1 MFLKLKKPIMLRNLF
16 YTSAILSLVLIFSA
30 CSGNSGKNAKSNGD
44 EFSIADSAL
53 NQDGP
58 LELSEEVMSD
68 VIQNI
73 SSPVE
78 MAALIKKSGVAF
90 SQKILNNPD
99 NVENYNTSFK
109 RALNLGVYSA
119 DMGYINTFDKNT
131 IVISYLLSV
140 KEVAEGI
147 KVGQFFDFNSLK
159 QLATNSNNL
168 DSLMEISVSSF
179 NKMDSY
185 LREQKRSN
193 VSSLIV
199 TGAWIEGLY
208 IAGNVI
214 KETKN
219 EDLIKRIGEQ
229 KDIIEHLLIILSNY
243 NSYPNF
249 AELVKRLEQI
259 KQAYSGVKITTVV
272 GEPVKKIVDGRLT
285 IVQGEVSKVE
295 ITPEQIDAILTEIFN
310 LRDFIVS

>member
-1 MFLKLKKPIMLRNLF
+1 MLKKLL
-16 YTSAILSLVLIFSA
+16 YTTAILSGIVLFSA
-30 CSGNSGKNAKSNGD
+30 CSGNSGKKQSGSD

-53 NQDGP
+53 VSDAP
-58 LELSEEVMSD
+58 LELSEEIIGD

-78 MAALIKKSGVAF
+78 MAALIKQSGVDF
-90 SQKILNNPD
+90 SQKILNKPEKIKD
-99 NVENYNTSFK
+99 YNTSFK
-109 RALNLGVYSA
+109 RALNLGVLSA
-119 DMGYINTFDKNT
+119 DLGYINTFDKNT
-131 IVISYLLSV
+131 IVVSYLLGI
-140 KEVAEGI
+140 KELSESI

-159 QLATNSNNL
+159 ELATNSNNL

-193 VSSLIV
+193 VSTLIV

-214 KETKN
+214 QQTKDS
-219 EDLIKRIGEQ
+219 ELINRIGEQ
-229 KDIIEHLLIILSNY
+229 KDIIDILLIILNNY
-243 NSYPNF
+243 SKDPNF
-249 AELVKRLEQI
+249 AEMVTRMEQI
-259 KQAYSGVKITTVV
+259 KQAYAGVKITTEF
-272 GEPVKKIVDGRLT
+272 GEPKRIEKNGTLI
-285 IVQGEVSKVE
+285 IVQDEISHVE
-295 ITPEQIDAILTEIFN
+295 ISQEQIDAIVKEISS

>member
-1 MFLKLKKPIMLRNLF
+1 MLKKLL
-16 YTSAILSLVLIFSA
+16 YTSAILSVVLFFSA
-30 CSGNSGKNAKSNGD
+30 CSGNSGKNTKSD
-44 EFSIADSAL
+44 SDDFSLADSAL
-53 NQDGP
+53 NQNEP

-78 MAALIKKSGVAF
+78 MAALIKKSGVEF
-90 SQKILNNPD
+90 SQKILNKPE
-99 NVENYNTSFK
+99 NVKDYNTSFK
-109 RALNLGVYSA
+109 RALNLGVFSA
-119 DMGYINTFDKNT
+119 DLGYINTFDKNT
-131 IVISYLLSV
+131 IVVSYLLSV
-140 KEVAEGI
+140 KELSEGI

-168 DSLMEISVSSF
+168 DSLMEISVNSF

-185 LREQKRSN
+185 LREQRRSN

-208 IAGNVI
+208 IAGHVI

-219 EDLIKRIGEQ
+219 EDLINRIGEQ
-229 KDIIEHLLIILSNY
+229 KDIIEHLLIILNNYSND
-243 NSYPNF
+243 SNF
-249 AELVKRLEQI
+249 SELVTRLEQI
-259 KQAYSGVKITTVV
+259 KQAYKDVKIVTVV
-272 GEPVKKIVDGRLT
+272 GEPEKKIVDGRLT

-295 ITPEQIDAILTEIFN
+295 ITPEQIDAILAEIDN
-310 LRDFIVS
+310 LRDFIIS

>member
-1 MFLKLKKPIMLRNLF
+1 MLKKII
-16 YTSAILSLVLIFSA
+16 YTSAILCGITLFSS
-30 CSGNSGKNAKSNGD
+30 CVGNKDKSKESTD
-44 EFSIADSAL
+44 DFSISEEAL
-53 NQDGP
+53 NQDAP
-58 LELSEEVMSD
+58 LQLSEEIIGD

-78 MAALIKKSGVAF
+78 MASLIKKSGVEF
-90 SQKILNNPD
+90 SQKILNRP
-99 NVENYNTSFK
+99 ENIKDYNTSFK
-109 RALNLGVYSA
+109 RALNLGVFSA
-119 DMGYINTFDKNT
+119 DLGYINTFDKNT
-131 IVISYLLSV
+131 IVISYLLSI
-140 KEVAEGI
+140 KELAEGI

-185 LREQKRSN
+185 LREQNRSN
-193 VSSLIV
+193 VSTLIV

-219 EDLIKRIGEQ
+219 EELVTRIGEQ
-229 KDIIEHLLIILSNY
+229 KDIIDILLIILNNYSND
-243 NSYPNF
+243 PNF
-249 AELVKRLEQI
+249 AEMVTRMEQI
-259 KQAYSGVKITTVV
+259 KQAYADVKITTEF
-272 GEPVKKIVDGRLT
+272 GEPKRIERNGTLV
-285 IVQGEVSKVE
+285 IVQDE
-295 ITPEQIDAILTEIFN
+295 ISHVQITQEQIDAIVAEISN